1 MIGDFVVHC
10 AFQHLLA
17 GDATV
22 PSEKKALKD
31 TFDKYAE
38 SRLLTPGGHNM
49 GVGKKCILRKFEK
62 TKHHDLLGD
71 TFDTAK
77 RRVTRQRAAAAAAAA
92 AALKAAALEAM
103 QTPFMCVARAAG
115 SSLLVPISRLP
126 VAGNSSV

>member
-1 MIGDFVVHC
+1 
-10 AFQHLLA
+10 LLA

-31 TFDKYAE
+31 TFDQYVE

-49 GVGKKCILRKFEK
+49 GVGSKCILRKFKK

-77 RRVTRQRAAAAAAAA
+77 RRVKRQRVAAAA
-92 AALKAAALEAM
+92 AALKAAALEAV

-126 VAGNSSV
+126 VAGNSSVCCL